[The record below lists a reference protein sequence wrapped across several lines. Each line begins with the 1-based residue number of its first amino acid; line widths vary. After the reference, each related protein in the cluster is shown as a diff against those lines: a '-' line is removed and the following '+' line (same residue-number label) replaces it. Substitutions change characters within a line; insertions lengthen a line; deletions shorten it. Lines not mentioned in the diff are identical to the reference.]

1 MLQRPYFYWQ
11 SLGWALQRA
20 GAGCENEDAR
30 RGGAPQSCRAEWQFW
45 LFLSLCWHRPTGGRP
60 GSLTAASHTASVDP
74 AGLRGC
80 LAIPVL
86 RWSHWLS
93 TRLPPMLPTWRRC
106 ETPQFCQ
113 VGIEVQVVLWS
124 PLTLFKEVPGYFLAG
139 VKISEQVLTGPLL
152 SVSIA
157 TSALPAPSEGYD
169 SPETSLSYSSCPEV
183 PGWLAY
189 LFTLCLSESS

>member
-1 MLQRPYFYWQ
+1 MKTPGGEGLLSPAGGYWEF
-11 SLGWALQRA
+11 R
-20 GAGCENEDAR
+20 
-30 RGGAPQSCRAEWQFW
+30 

-60 GSLTAASHTASVDP
+60 GSLTAASHTDT

-86 RWSHWLS
+86 RWSNWLS
-93 TRLPPMLPTWRRC
+93 TRLRPMLPTWGGC

-113 VGIEVQVVLWS
+113 VGVEVQVVLWS
-124 PLTLFKEVPGYFLAG
+124 PLTLFKEVPEYFLAG
-139 VKISEQVLTGPLL
+139 VKISEQALTGPLL

-183 PGWLAY
+183 SGCLAY
-189 LFTLCLSESS
+189 LFTLRLSESS